1 MERTLTIVTNE
12 DFTWKDDNSM
22 SPDEGSWDDM
32 VLPSP
37 SPTET
42 AWRAGVSAAPLQMGQ
57 LSPVS
62 SNTDANMDGSSVPP
76 MAHSASS
83 STCVDSWSAS
93 HGNPDE
99 CEEDKDWDWDQVSD
113 ETLAIPKL
121 EPIDD
126 DINLED
132 VCAAPLSQT
141 PPNEILG
148 ASQLKQKRPRGRPRK
163 HPLTPMVNTNKV
175 TKGRSKTG
183 CITCRKRKKKC
194 DEAKPRCMNCEKNA
208 VVCEG
213 YHEKQVWKSGRER
226 AEEERQR
233 WENLPIITMQPI
245 FHGVETTED
254 KIFWKHYVNHFS
266 NVLTVEGEAKNAF
279 KDIILQLA
287 NRHQGLM
294 HSILAASSKHIDWDT
309 PYGMKILQN
318 NPSTS
323 KETLEQRSEFH
334 HDEGMRRMY
343 AEMQEMD
350 EDDPEYK
357 TVLAARYGQM
367 MCLLLQTRAEGNPRG
382 DHRVHLQA
390 YKNLIQNSPPEDSNF
405 LTFIMEFFQYHI
417 YADDLFWYPE
427 KKTERLA
434 TEDWEP
440 TAPIHPPRLL
450 GVADGL
456 FRHLSEIT
464 SIRNVIRVN
473 MTNSV
478 DPLVDYTSLYKAAE
492 IDAAIREWTPRWPS
506 GDSRDRV
513 GLLYKLML
521 WVYLFRTIYPPS
533 SLPGRRSTIGSLPT
547 VMFSTMSTST
557 SSQPRRASMA
567 ASIGPTA
574 SSPLMGATNIFSR
587 SQKTHSAPSTR
598 HPSRTSSMHEGD
610 PKTNTAPGSQKQR
623 ASSPPPARRPAQ
635 DDKRITTAVDEALTL
650 LETFKPSDPSQTLL
664 LIPCLVIGTAC
675 FEPDQRYR
683 IRAAIR
689 AVRGYTGLKNCDRVL
704 ELLEEVWALMDQGD
718 WGAVWDWQRVA
729 RRMGLDFPCA

>member
-1 MERTLTIVTNE
+1 M
-12 DFTWKDDNSM
+12 
-22 SPDEGSWDDM
+22 
-32 VLPSP
+32 
-37 SPTET
+37 
-42 AWRAGVSAAPLQMGQ
+42 
-57 LSPVS
+57 
-62 SNTDANMDGSSVPP
+62 
-76 MAHSASS
+76 HHCSS
-83 STCVDSWSAS
+83 SSSSSCVDSWNAGY
-93 HGNPDE
+93 GNPDE
-99 CEEDKDWDWDQVSD
+99 GEEDNQWEQWEQGSD
-113 ETLAIPKL
+113 EALAIPKL

-132 VCAAPLSQT
+132 VSAAPLSQT
-141 PPNEILG
+141 PPNELLG
-148 ASQLKQKRPRGRPRK
+148 GAPIKQKRPRGRPRK
-163 HPLTPMVNTNKV
+163 HPLTPIVNANKV

-226 AEEERQR
+226 AEEGMSDRKDMTRLE
-233 WENLPIITMQPI
+233 PI
-245 FHGVETTED
+245 FHGVETAED

-309 PYGMKILQN
+309 PYGIKILQS
-318 NPSTS
+318 NPTTS
-323 KETLEQRSEFH
+323 KEALQQRSEYH
-334 HDEGMRRMY
+334 HDEGMKRMY
-343 AEMQEMD
+343 AEMNQEMD
-350 EDDPEYK
+350 KSNPEYK

-390 YKNLIQNSPPEDSNF
+390 YKHLVQHSPPEDSNF
-405 LTFIMEFFQYHI
+405 LTFITEFFQYHI

-427 KKTERLA
+427 KRTERLA
-434 TEDWEP
+434 SEDWEP
-440 TAPIHPPRLL
+440 SAPIHPPRLL

-464 SIRNVIRVN
+464 SIRNAIRVN
-473 MTNSV
+473 MAGAV

-513 GLLYKLML
+513 GLLYKQML

-533 SLPGRRSTIGSLPT
+533 ALPGRRSTIGSLPT
-547 VMFSTMSTST
+547 AMFSSMPTNPH
-557 SSQPRRASMA
+557 PRRASMA
-567 ASIGPTA
+567 AAIGTA
-574 SSPLMGATNIFSR
+574 TAGSPLMGAVNPFSR
-587 SQKTHSAPSTR
+587 STTKTTHSCPSTR
-598 HPSRTSSMHEGD
+598 QPSRTNSMHEGD
-610 PKTNTAPGSQKQR
+610 LHATTTSASASASASESHSQQR
-623 ASSPPPARRPAQ
+623 PPSSPPPARRPAQ
-635 DDKRITTAVDEALTL
+635 DDKRITLAVDESLGL
-650 LETFKPSDPSQTLL
+650 LESFKPSDPSQTLL

-683 IRAAIR
+683 IRAAVR

-704 ELLEEVWALMDQGD
+704 ELLEEVWALMEQGD
-718 WGAVWDWQRVA
+718 WVAVWDWQRVA
-729 RRMGLDFPCA
+729 RRMGLDFPCT

>member
-1 MERTLTIVTNE
+1 MEHTLAIVTNE
-12 DFTWKDDNSM
+12 DFTQSDDNSM
-22 SPDEGSWDDM
+22 SPDEGSYDGM

-42 AWRAGVSAAPLQMGQ
+42 AWRAGISTAPLQMGQ

-62 SNTDANMDGSSVPP
+62 SNTDANLDKSSVPP
-76 MAHSASS
+76 MAHHSASS
-83 STCVDSWSAS
+83 SSCVDSWNPSYA
-93 HGNPDE
+93 NPDE
-99 CEEDKDWDWDQVSD
+99 GEDDWDWEQGS
-113 ETLAIPKL
+113 EEALAIPKL

-132 VCAAPLSQT
+132 VIAAPLSQT
-141 PPNEILG
+141 PPNELLG
-148 ASQLKQKRPRGRPRK
+148 GPQLKQKRPRGRPRK
-163 HPLTPMVNTNKV
+163 HPLTPIVSANKV

-323 KETLEQRSEFH
+323 KETLEQRSEYH

-343 AEMQEMD
+343 AEMNEETD
-350 EDDPEYK
+350 KNDPEYK
-357 TVLAARYGQM
+357 TILAARYGQM

-390 YKNLIQNSPPEDSNF
+390 YKFLVQHSPPEDTNF
-405 LTFIMEFFQYHI
+405 LTFITEFFQYHI

-434 TEDWEP
+434 SEDWEP
-440 TAPIHPPRLL
+440 TMPIHPPRLL

-464 SIRNVIRVN
+464 SIRNSIRVN
-473 MTNSV
+473 MANAV

-513 GLLYKLML
+513 GLLYKQML

-533 SLPGRRSTIGSLPT
+533 ALPGRRSTIGSLPT
-547 VMFSTMSTST
+547 VVFSSMPSNP
-557 SSQPRRASMA
+557 QPRRASMA
-567 ASIGPTA
+567 AAIGTTA
-574 SSPLMGATNIFSR
+574 ASPLMGAGNPFSR
-587 SQKTHSAPSTR
+587 PKTTHSAPSTR

-610 PKTNTAPGSQKQR
+610 LPSEAQR
-623 ASSPPPARRPAQ
+623 QRPSSPPPARRPAQ
-635 DDKRITTAVDEALTL
+635 DDKRITLAVDESLGL
-650 LETFKPSDPSQTLL
+650 LESFKPSDPSQTLL

-683 IRAAIR
+683 IKAAVR

-718 WGAVWDWQRVA
+718 WVAVWDWQRVA
-729 RRMGLDFPCA
+729 RRMGLDFPCT

>member
-1 MERTLTIVTNE
+1 
-12 DFTWKDDNSM
+12 
-22 SPDEGSWDDM
+22 
-32 VLPSP
+32 
-37 SPTET
+37 
-42 AWRAGVSAAPLQMGQ
+42 
-57 LSPVS
+57 
-62 SNTDANMDGSSVPP
+62 

-83 STCVDSWSAS
+83 SSSCVDSWNAGY
-93 HGNPDE
+93 GNPDE
-99 CEEDKDWDWDQVSD
+99 GDEDWEQWEQGSD
-113 ETLAIPKL
+113 EALAIPKL

-132 VCAAPLSQT
+132 VIAAPLSQT
-141 PPNEILG
+141 PPNELLG
-148 ASQLKQKRPRGRPRK
+148 GSQLKQKRPRGRPRK
-163 HPLTPMVNTNKV
+163 HPLTPIVNANKV

-226 AEEERQR
+226 AEEVERQR

-294 HSILAASSKHIDWDT
+294 HSILAASSKHIDWET

-323 KETLEQRSEFH
+323 KETLEQRSEYH

-343 AEMQEMD
+343 AEMNEEMD
-350 EDDPEYK
+350 KNDPEYK

-390 YKNLIQNSPPEDSNF
+390 YKFLVQHSPPEDTNF
-405 LTFIMEFFQYHI
+405 LTFITEFFQYHI

-434 TEDWEP
+434 SEDWEP
-440 TAPIHPPRLL
+440 MAPIHPPRLL

-464 SIRNVIRVN
+464 SIRNAIRVN
-473 MTNSV
+473 MTSAV

-513 GLLYKLML
+513 GLLYKQML

-533 SLPGRRSTIGSLPT
+533 ALPGRRSTIGSLPT
-547 VMFSTMSTST
+547 AVFSSMPSTP
-557 SSQPRRASMA
+557 QPRRASMA
-567 ASIGPTA
+567 AAIGPTA
-574 SSPLMGATNIFSR
+574 ASPLMGATNPFSR
-587 SQKTHSAPSTR
+587 SKTTHSAPSTR

-610 PKTNTAPGSQKQR
+610 LQSEPQR
-623 ASSPPPARRPAQ
+623 QRPSSPPPARRPAQ
-635 DDKRITTAVDEALTL
+635 DDKRITLAVDESLGL

-683 IRAAIR
+683 IRAAVR

-704 ELLEEVWALMDQGD
+704 ELLEEVWALMEQGD
-718 WGAVWDWQRVA
+718 WVAVWDWQRVA
-729 RRMGLDFPCA
+729 RRMGLDFPCT

>member
-1 MERTLTIVTNE
+1 MEHTLAIVTNE
-12 DFTWKDDNSM
+12 DFTQSDDNSM
-22 SPDEGSWDDM
+22 SPDEGSYDGM

-42 AWRAGVSAAPLQMGQ
+42 AWRAGISTAPLQMGQ

-62 SNTDANMDGSSVPP
+62 SNTDANLDNSSVPP
-76 MAHSASS
+76 TAHHSASS
-83 STCVDSWSAS
+83 SSCVDSWNPSYA
-93 HGNPDE
+93 NPDE
-99 CEEDKDWDWDQVSD
+99 GEEDWDWEQGS
-113 ETLAIPKL
+113 EEALAIPKL

-132 VCAAPLSQT
+132 VIAAPLSQT
-141 PPNEILG
+141 PPNELLG
-148 ASQLKQKRPRGRPRK
+148 GPQLKQKRPRGRPRK
-163 HPLTPMVNTNKV
+163 HPLTPIVSANKV

-226 AEEERQR
+226 AEEVERQR

-323 KETLEQRSEFH
+323 KETLEQRSEYH

-343 AEMQEMD
+343 AEMNEETD
-350 EDDPEYK
+350 KNDPEYK
-357 TVLAARYGQM
+357 TILAARYGQM

-390 YKNLIQNSPPEDSNF
+390 YKSLVQHSPPEDSNF
-405 LTFIMEFFQYHI
+405 LTFITEFFQYHI

-434 TEDWEP
+434 SEDWEP
-440 TAPIHPPRLL
+440 TMPIHPPRLL

-464 SIRNVIRVN
+464 SIRNAIRVN
-473 MTNSV
+473 MANAV

-513 GLLYKLML
+513 GLLYKQML

-533 SLPGRRSTIGSLPT
+533 ALPGRRSTIGSLPT
-547 VMFSTMSTST
+547 VVFSSMPSNP
-557 SSQPRRASMA
+557 QPRRASMA
-567 ASIGPTA
+567 AAIGTTA
-574 SSPLMGATNIFSR
+574 ASPLMGAGNPFSR
-587 SQKTHSAPSTR
+587 SKTTHSAPSTR

-610 PKTNTAPGSQKQR
+610 LPSEAQR
-623 ASSPPPARRPAQ
+623 QRPSSPPPARRPAQ
-635 DDKRITTAVDEALTL
+635 DDKRITLAVDESLGL
-650 LETFKPSDPSQTLL
+650 LESFKPSDPSQTLL

-683 IRAAIR
+683 IKAAVR

-718 WGAVWDWQRVA
+718 WVAVWDWQRVA
-729 RRMGLDFPCA
+729 RRMGLDFPCT

>member
-1 MERTLTIVTNE
+1 MNHC
-12 DFTWKDDNSM
+12 
-22 SPDEGSWDDM
+22 
-32 VLPSP
+32 
-37 SPTET
+37 
-42 AWRAGVSAAPLQMGQ
+42 
-57 LSPVS
+57 S
-62 SNTDANMDGSSVPP
+62 SS
-76 MAHSASS
+76 SASS
-83 STCVDSWSAS
+83 CVDSWNAGY
-93 HGNPDE
+93 GNQDE
-99 CEEDKDWDWDQVSD
+99 GEEDNQWEQWEQGSD
-113 ETLAIPKL
+113 EALAIPKL

-132 VCAAPLSQT
+132 VSAAPLSQT
-141 PPNEILG
+141 PPNELLG
-148 ASQLKQKRPRGRPRK
+148 GAPIKQKRPRGRPRK
-163 HPLTPMVNTNKV
+163 HPLTPIVNANKV

-226 AEEERQR
+226 AEEAERQR

-245 FHGVETTED
+245 FHGVETAED

-309 PYGMKILQN
+309 PYGMKILQS
-318 NPSTS
+318 NPATT
-323 KETLEQRSEFH
+323 KEALQQRSEYH
-334 HDEGMRRMY
+334 HDEGMKRMY
-343 AEMQEMD
+343 AEMNQEVD
-350 EDDPEYK
+350 KSNPEYK

-390 YKNLIQNSPPEDSNF
+390 YKHLVQHSPPEDSNF
-405 LTFIMEFFQYHI
+405 LTFITEFFQYHI

-427 KKTERLA
+427 KRTERLA
-434 TEDWEP
+434 SEDWEP
-440 TAPIHPPRLL
+440 SAPIHPPRLL

-464 SIRNVIRVN
+464 SIRNAIRVN
-473 MTNSV
+473 MAGAV

-513 GLLYKLML
+513 GLLYKQML

-533 SLPGRRSTIGSLPT
+533 ALPGRRSTIGSLPT
-547 VMFSTMSTST
+547 AMFSSMPTNPH
-557 SSQPRRASMA
+557 PRRASMA
-567 ASIGPTA
+567 AAIGTTTTTA
-574 SSPLMGATNIFSR
+574 TTTTTTTTAASPLMGAANPFSR
-587 SQKTHSAPSTR
+587 SKTTHSCPSTR
-598 HPSRTSSMHEGD
+598 QPSRTNSMHEGD
-610 PKTNTAPGSQKQR
+610 LQANSASSVPESQR
-623 ASSPPPARRPAQ
+623 LRPSSPPPARRPAQ
-635 DDKRITTAVDEALTL
+635 DDKRITLAVDESLGL
-650 LETFKPSDPSQTLL
+650 LESFKPSDPSQTLL

-683 IRAAIR
+683 IRAAVR

-704 ELLEEVWALMDQGD
+704 ELLEEVWALMEQGD
-718 WGAVWDWQRVA
+718 WVAVWDWQRVA
-729 RRMGLDFPCA
+729 RRMGLDFPCT

>member
-1 MERTLTIVTNE
+1 MEHTLATVTNE
-12 DFTWKDDNSM
+12 DFTQSDDNSM
-22 SPDEGSWDDM
+22 SPDEGSYDGM

-42 AWRAGVSAAPLQMGQ
+42 AWRAGISTAPLQMGQ

-62 SNTDANMDGSSVPP
+62 SNTDANLDNSSVPP
-76 MAHSASS
+76 MAHHSASS
-83 STCVDSWSAS
+83 SSCVDSWNPSYA
-93 HGNPDE
+93 NPDE
-99 CEEDKDWDWDQVSD
+99 GEEDWDWEQGS
-113 ETLAIPKL
+113 EEALAIPKL

-132 VCAAPLSQT
+132 VIQAPLSQT
-141 PPNEILG
+141 PPNELLG
-148 ASQLKQKRPRGRPRK
+148 GPQLKQKRPRGRPRK
-163 HPLTPMVNTNKV
+163 HPLTPIVSANKV

-226 AEEERQR
+226 AEEVERQR

-323 KETLEQRSEFH
+323 KETLEQRSEYH

-343 AEMQEMD
+343 AEMNEETD
-350 EDDPEYK
+350 KNDPEYK
-357 TVLAARYGQM
+357 TILAARYGQM

-390 YKNLIQNSPPEDSNF
+390 YKFLVQHSPPEDTNF
-405 LTFIMEFFQYHI
+405 LTFITEFFQYHI

-434 TEDWEP
+434 SEDWEP
-440 TAPIHPPRLL
+440 TMPIHPPRLL

-464 SIRNVIRVN
+464 SIRNAIRVN
-473 MTNSV
+473 MANAV

-513 GLLYKLML
+513 GLLYKQML

-533 SLPGRRSTIGSLPT
+533 ALPGRRSTIGSLPT
-547 VMFSTMSTST
+547 VVFSSMPSNP
-557 SSQPRRASMA
+557 QPRRASMA
-567 ASIGPTA
+567 AAIGTTA
-574 SSPLMGATNIFSR
+574 ASPLMGAGNPFSR
-587 SQKTHSAPSTR
+587 SKTTHSAPSTR

-610 PKTNTAPGSQKQR
+610 LPSEAQR
-623 ASSPPPARRPAQ
+623 QRPSSPPPARRPAQ
-635 DDKRITTAVDEALTL
+635 DDKRITLAVDESLGL
-650 LETFKPSDPSQTLL
+650 LESFKPSDPSQTLL

-683 IRAAIR
+683 IKAAVK

-718 WGAVWDWQRVA
+718 WVAVWDWQRVA
-729 RRMGLDFPCA
+729 RRMGLDFPCT